1 MAGEHICVAA
11 SRLRKLFV
19 APDNL
24 HSLPDDAIEAAITHV
39 LEAEAAARA
48 DIISA
53 CSEATEIA
61 EEARERARR
70 LAVHTD
76 RRIHSMRAA
85 FADKATA
92 VTAALEAEA
101 AALGVAHDLTPRE
114 VLRVEK
120 AVAAL
125 ARGLTGGSP

>member
-1 MAGEHICVAA
+1 M
-11 SRLRKLFV
+11 

-24 HSLPDDAIEAAITHV
+24 HSLPDDAIEAAITRV

-48 DIISA
+48 DVISA
-53 CSEATEIA
+53 RSEATEIGEA
-61 EEARERARR
+61 AREKARR
-70 LAVHTD
+70 LAVHID
-76 RRIHSMRAA
+76 RRIHSVRAA
-85 FADKATA
+85 FAGKATA

-101 AALGVAHDLTPRE
+101 AALGVAHDLTPTE

-120 AVAAL
+120 AVASL

>member
-1 MAGEHICVAA
+1 VFAVT
-11 SRLRKLFV
+11 RLRKLFV

-24 HSLPDDAIEAAITHV
+24 HSLPDDAIEAAITRV

-53 CSEATEIA
+53 RSEATEIA
-61 EEARERARR
+61 EQARERVRR
-70 LAVHTD
+70 LVVHTD
-76 RRIHSMRAA
+76 RRIHNVRAA
-85 FADKATA
+85 FADKTAT

-101 AALGVAHDLTPRE
+101 ASLSVVHDLTPAE

-125 ARGLTGGSP
+125 ARNLTGGSP